1 MPRSL
6 LVTALLLALATPA
19 FAQDP
24 SPEIQAQV
32 DTASAQ
38 IQKLKDEIA
47 ALQKDLNSTT
57 AQKQT
62 LQNAIKALDLQIQKL
77 QKSVTLTTTQMSQ
90 KDKEI
95 STLSGDIRTTEE
107 KMGDAKGGIAASL
120 RRLGQTDQE
129 ELIIA
134 LFGGGTLSGFFDEAV
149 NLASL
154 RSDLQNRVED
164 LGALR
169 SDLRV
174 SKTSAEARRQEL
186 ARLKSNLTEQKQGVT
201 TAKADQTTLL
211 TQTKSKESEYQKLIA
226 QKEDEQKSF
235 ESELVR
241 LAVGLGPADTSSVPG
256 AARGILSWPLDNV
269 RNSLCAVG
277 IKNGES
283 CFTQYFGNTTF
294 SQSGAYSGNG
304 HNGIDFRASVGT
316 PVRAALSGVVQEIN
330 LGAVKNCQYGK
341 WVLVKHKNGLT
352 TLYAH
357 LSNISV
363 SKGQSV
369 GTGELV
375 GYAGNTGYATGPHLH
390 FTVYVSSAVSFKQY
404 TCNSGYTA
412 FIPVAP
418 LNAYLNP
425 LSYLPGL

>member
-169 SDLRV
+169 SDLR
-174 SKTSAEARRQEL
+174 APR
-186 ARLKSNLTEQKQGVT
+186 
-201 TAKADQTTLL
+201 
-211 TQTKSKESEYQKLIA
+211 
-226 QKEDEQKSF
+226 
-235 ESELVR
+235 
-241 LAVGLGPADTSSVPG
+241 PG
-256 AARGILSWPLDNV
+256 AKNSRGS
-269 RNSLCAVG
+269 
-277 IKNGES
+277 
-283 CFTQYFGNTTF
+283 
-294 SQSGAYSGNG
+294 
-304 HNGIDFRASVGT
+304 RAT
-316 PVRAALSGVVQEIN
+316 
-330 LGAVKNCQYGK
+330 
-341 WVLVKHKNGLT
+341 
-352 TLYAH
+352 
-357 LSNISV
+357 
-363 SKGQSV
+363 
-369 GTGELV
+369 
-375 GYAGNTGYATGPHLH
+375 
-390 FTVYVSSAVSFKQY
+390 
-404 TCNSGYTA
+404 
-412 FIPVAP
+412 
-418 LNAYLNP
+418 
-425 LSYLPGL
+425 